1 MLTLEQIK
9 QHCRLELDDTEED
22 ELLQGYGYAAW
33 RMVETRIGRKLFQ
46 VELPADAPAHAAA
59 DDDYLRGLLPAT
71 APDNALPVTADVTLA
86 MKMLV
91 AHWYRNREAVTE
103 AAATGSKALPL
114 AFEAL
119 VGPYNWISL

>member
-33 RMVETRIGRKLFQ
+33 RMVETRTGRKLVQ
-46 VELPADAPAHAAA
+46 VELPADASAHAAA
-59 DDDYLRGLLPAT
+59 DDDYLRSLLPAT
-71 APDNALPVTADVTLA
+71 APANALPVTADVTLA

-103 AAATGSKALPL
+103 ARVTGSKALPL

-119 VGPYNWISL
+119 VGPYNWITL

>member
-1 MLTLEQIK
+1 MLTLDQIK
-9 QHCRLELDDTEED
+9 AHCRLELDDTEED
-22 ELLQGYGYAAW
+22 DTLQGFGRAAW
-33 RMVETRIGRKLFQ
+33 RMVETHTGRKLIQ
-46 VELPADAPAHAAA
+46 VVLPEDAPPDAGTY
-59 DDDYLRGLLPAT
+59 DDYLRSLLPAN
-71 APDNALPVTADVTLA
+71 APENALPVTADVTLA

-103 AAATGSKALPL
+103 ATATGSRALPL

>member
-33 RMVETRIGRKLFQ
+33 RMVETRTGRKLFQ
-46 VELPADAPAHAAA
+46 LELPVDAPAHAAA
-59 DDDYLRGLLPAT
+59 DDDYLRGLLPVT

-91 AHWYRNREAVTE
+91 AHWYRNREAVTDST
-103 AAATGSKALPL
+103 ATGSKALPL

>member
-22 ELLQGYGYAAW
+22 ELLQGYGRAAR
-33 RMVETRIGRKLFQ
+33 RMVETRTGRKLVR
-46 VELPADAPAHAAA
+46 VELPVDAPPDAVG
-59 DDDYLRGLLPAT
+59 DYDYLRSLLPAT
-71 APDNALPVTADVTLA
+71 APENALPVTDDVTLA

-91 AHWYRNREAVTE
+91 AHWYRNREAVTD
-103 AAATGSKALPL
+103 ATATGSRALPL